1 MNIKKFVP
9 KKIKKIRAKIKKR
22 IKENKKQLT
31 LKKICNIIGVEI
43 PSDMKKLTNKKA
55 SIITRSRL
63 KIEPNFVLFCKTL
76 NGFPMMLFQGAAAF
90 KLWTNQNMP
99 IEHVKE
105 VMGIQ
110 Y

>member
-63 KIEPNFVLFCKTL
+63 EIEPNFVLFCKTL
-76 NGFPMMLFQGAAAF
+76 NGFDEETRKKMKKTHYVYFQ
-90 KLWTNQNMP
+90 KNQ
-99 IEHVKE
+99 
-105 VMGIQ
+105 
-110 Y
+110 

>member
-55 SIITRSRL
+55 SIITRSRQRADDN
-63 KIEPNFVLFCKTL
+63 IISTAICHGFGLFL
-76 NGFPMMLFQGAAAF
+76 IF
-90 KLWTNQNMP
+90 
-99 IEHVKE
+99 ID
-105 VMGIQ
+105 
-110 Y
+110 